1 MTDGQQRLAVIT
13 GGGSGMGRAWARRLA
28 SEGARVVLLDL
39 NETGMAETAS
49 GHEERIS
56 FRAVDVTATEDV
68 AMAFNDIERALG
80 PIDRVANAA
89 AIMPFGRLL
98 EQDPKQINQVM
109 SVNYNGLV
117 NVAAA
122 ALPPMLARGHGEFIS
137 FSSMTGLIPGLLM
150 GAYAASKAA
159 VQFYSEI
166 LYHENR
172 DSGVRF
178 CCVCPPAVNTALW
191 KQAEATVVPKLP
203 SKGETLEPDQV
214 IDEIERCLQAGEP
227 FAYPGKQTRV
237 GVLMRRFFP
246 GFVWRVA
253 HQAEGF

>member
-39 NETGMAETAS
+39 NEAGMAETAR

-56 FRAVDVTATEDV
+56 FRAVDVTATGDV
-68 AMAFNDIERALG
+68 AMAFDDIERALG

-122 ALPPMLARGHGEFIS
+122 ALPPMLARGRGEFIS

-214 IDEIERCLQAGEP
+214 IDEIERCLKAGEP

>member
-28 SEGARVVLLDL
+28 SEGTRVVLLDL
-39 NETGMAETAS
+39 NEAGMAETAR

-56 FRAVDVTATEDV
+56 FRAVDVAATEEV
-68 AMAFNDIERALG
+68 AKVFADIEHALG
-80 PIDRVANAA
+80 PVDRVANAA

-109 SVNYNGLV
+109 SVNYTGLV

-122 ALPPMLARGHGEFIS
+122 ALPPMLARGQGEFIS

-172 DSGVRF
+172 NRGVRF
-178 CCVCPPAVNTALW
+178 ACVCPPPVRTPLLN
-191 KQAEATVVPKLP
+191 QARDTVWPKFFDQI
-203 SKGETLEPDQV
+203 EHLEPDTV
-214 IDEIERCLQAGEP
+214 LDAIESALERGEFFVDRVEFCDYVVYLGDCL
-227 FAYPGKQTRV
+227 FF
-237 GVLMRRFFP
+237 RF
-246 GFVWRVA
+246 
-253 HQAEGF
+253 